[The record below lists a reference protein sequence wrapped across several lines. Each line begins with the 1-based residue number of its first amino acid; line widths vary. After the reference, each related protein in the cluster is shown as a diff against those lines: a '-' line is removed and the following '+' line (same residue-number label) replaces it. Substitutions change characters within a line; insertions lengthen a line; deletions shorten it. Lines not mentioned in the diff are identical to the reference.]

1 MADYDRELIAE
12 MLDEYAAFRSADL
25 RHTRAAIAEQVNA
38 LLPADNTDAAG
49 VHTATQPPAVG
60 VDVSDEMVER
70 ACDAW
75 DKHLPDEPICHN
87 GAMRAALTAAL
98 RTGGG
103 G

>member
-1 MADYDRELIAE
+1 MADYDQIA
-12 MLDEYAAFRSADL
+12 L
-25 RHTRAAIAEQVNA
+25 
-38 LLPADNTDAAG
+38 DAATKIMDLVYGQMPVGGSVQLKAG
-49 VHTATQPPAVG
+49 VQLIVADALVTQSPAVG

-87 GAMRAALTAAL
+87 GAMRVALTAVL

-103 G
+103 A